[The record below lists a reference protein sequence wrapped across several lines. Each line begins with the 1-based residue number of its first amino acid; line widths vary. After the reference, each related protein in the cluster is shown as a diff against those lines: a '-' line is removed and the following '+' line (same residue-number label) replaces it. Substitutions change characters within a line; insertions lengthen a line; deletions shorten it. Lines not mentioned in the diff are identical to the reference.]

1 MSQPFWNILDHLLEA
16 LQSSDGDEADV
27 RASLEQLIPIVQDIL
42 TTENVLQ
49 AIGERPA
56 DVLKEESALTTDQ
69 VQELEKAKKPSKT
82 SCSRLNS
89 RKQNKQGKNLSKSA
103 RTSRCTNSS
112 SALFLREISQQRK
125 SSDAGSASAAAF
137 AYFRAD
143 SHA

>member
-1 MSQPFWNILDHLLEA
+1 MEHFRPSAEA
-16 LQSSDGDEADV
+16 LQSSDGDETDV

-69 VQELEKAKKPSKT
+69 VQELEKAKKAIENVLPAE
-82 SCSRLNS
+82 LNS
-89 RKQNKQGKNLSKSA
+89 RKQNKQGRTCPKSA

-125 SSDAGSASAAAF
+125 SGDAGSASCG
-137 AYFRAD
+137 
-143 SHA
+143 